1 MIFDKPAS
9 LTDLKEDTHVLS
21 HIIWDIEPKQI
32 MDPMYI
38 KTPEGKTHKR
48 IIRGY
53 IFYIETVATEK
64 PCLLLLCHTSSGYA
78 ETVAKID
85 EIPTDLLIEAIQENK
100 EREYFGMYPIN
111 NKIITWLKKE
121 LGLAES

>member
-9 LTDLKEDTHVLS
+9 LADLKEDTHVLS
-21 HIIWDIEPKQI
+21 HIIWDMEPKQI

-64 PCLLLLCHTSSGYA
+64 PCLFLLFYNSSGYA

-85 EIPTDLLIEAIQENK
+85 EIPTDLLIEAVQENK
-100 EREYFGMYPIN
+100 EKEYFGMYPIN
-111 NKIITWLKKE
+111 NKIVRWLKKE